1 MTAIL
6 CILFSVI
13 LSELTPL
20 VFEASDQL
28 IPVVFGAE
36 ATLSP
41 YISPASSTIYNI
53 GISLM
58 ILKFLKKG
66 FEIYVM
72 GTEGDPDM
80 DPLQLVIN
88 FVKAM
93 AVAIGF
99 RPIYDLFVQIL
110 DETIDTICAFMNIYQ
125 EVSDFSSIGIVN
137 GIFFLIALVIFFI
150 LFCKAFVLGINMML
164 LNIGMPLAC
173 IGLLDNDKGIF
184 KSYFMA
190 YVKTFLTILI
200 QVVLSKLGLYV
211 IVKSA
216 GLGNIVSGEFDLVKM
231 FFGIACLTAALGT
244 PKLLAE
250 FLIPVGPGG
259 NIMSKVYAVNTIR
272 TALKSFAK

>member
-1 MTAIL
+1 MAAIL
-6 CILFSVI
+6 CILFSII
-13 LSELTPL
+13 LSGLTPL

-41 YISPASSTIYNI
+41 YISTASSTIYNI

-99 RPIYDLFVQIL
+99 RPIYDLFLQIL
-110 DETIDTICAFMNIYQ
+110 DETIDTICASMNIYQ
-125 EVSDFSSIGIVN
+125 EVTDFSSIGIIN
-137 GIFFLIALVIFFI
+137 GIFFLVALVIFLL

-164 LNIGMPLAC
+164 LNMGMPLAC
-173 IGLLDNDKGIF
+173 IGLLDNDKGVF
-184 KSYFMA
+184 KSYFMT
-190 YVKTFLTILI
+190 YVKTFLTVLI

-211 IVKSA
+211 IVTSA
-216 GLGNIVSGEFDLVKM
+216 GIGNIVSGDFDMVKM

-244 PKLLAE
+244 PKLLSE
-250 FLIPVGPGG
+250 FLVQGGGG
-259 NIMSKVYAVNTIR
+259 NAMSKVYAVNTIR